1 MVRNFL
7 LQKALLIQPQAMI
20 AACMIGSVHV
30 VLIFHFRDY
39 IANLFTHDA
48 EVVALIRRVLPI
60 CAAFQ
65 LFDALAT
72 NCNGLLRGLGCQ
84 AFGAWTSIFCYYVI
98 AIPISFS
105 TAFILKWELEGLW
118 SGIAIA
124 LGLISAF
131 EGWFLWTI
139 DWESAVEDAEERN
152 IEA

>member
-1 MVRNFL
+1 
-7 LQKALLIQPQAMI
+7 
-20 AACMIGSVHV
+20 MIGSINV
-30 VLIFHFRDY
+30 VSIFHFRDY
-39 IANLFTHDA
+39 IAKLFTHDA

-65 LFDALAT
+65 LLDALAT
-72 NCNGLLRGLGCQ
+72 NCNGLLRGLGYQ
-84 AFGAWTSIFCYYVI
+84 VIGAWTSLFCYYVI

-118 SGIAIA
+118 SRVAIA

-131 EGWFLWTI
+131 EGWFLWTT
-139 DWESAVEDAEERN
+139 DWELAVEDAEERN